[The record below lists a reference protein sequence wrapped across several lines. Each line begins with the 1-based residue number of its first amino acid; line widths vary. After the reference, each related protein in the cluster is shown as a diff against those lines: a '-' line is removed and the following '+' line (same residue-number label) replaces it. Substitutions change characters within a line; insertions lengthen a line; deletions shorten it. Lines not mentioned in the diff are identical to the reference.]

1 MDMTKKFLISLLM
14 VLFLLTAVA
23 PVGAAV
29 LIQCP
34 GDLNGDA
41 VPDPFLLRRNG
52 TPNPARPNPDF
63 DPNVKCMHLG
73 AGDGFVTMADGHL
86 QYIFS
91 FNDLTG
97 VIDDPDTAFDER
109 MDTGM
114 LGATFPAP
122 TITVN
127 EGDKF
132 YLSLT
137 NVGMMMRP
145 DLFDPHTVHWHGFP
159 NASSVFD
166 GVPDASISINMGFTF
181 TYYYNVVEP
190 GTYMYH
196 CHVEATEHMQMGM
209 LGNLYVL
216 PGQDRLPNV
225 TVLGAYVHTNTG
237 DADVAP
243 FGDFPG
249 PGDVDLNG
257 NGRFD
262 EGTHDRYAY
271 NDGDGSTRYDVD
283 YPIQIGSFD
292 GNFHDEHL
300 AVQPLPF
307 YYMRDDYPML
317 NGRGYPDTINPVSLP
332 VPVDDRGSPANAT
345 MNFPAGN
352 PSQNVSAL
360 ITASPGQR
368 VLLRISNLSVTRF
381 YTVATPGIPMK
392 IVGFSARLLRG
403 PSPDGGVT
411 PGINLYY
418 DTNSVTLGGGEALDA
433 ILEIPATAAIGSTY
447 FFYTTNLNY
456 LNNGIEDFGGMMT
469 EIRIQ

>member
-1 MDMTKKFLISLLM
+1 MDMTKKVIISLLM
-14 VLFLLTAVA
+14 VLFLLTAAA
-23 PVGAAV
+23 PAGAAV

-41 VPDPFLLRRNG
+41 VPDPFLFKNNG
-52 TPNPARPNPDF
+52 DPSNRPNPDY

-97 VIDDPDTAFDER
+97 IKDDPDTAFDER
-109 MDTGM
+109 MDAGM
-114 LGATFPAP
+114 LAATSPAP

-127 EGDKF
+127 EGDKLF
-132 YLSLT
+132 LSLT

-181 TYYYNVVEP
+181 TYFYNVVEP

-209 LGNLYVL
+209 LGNLYVR
-216 PGQDRLPNV
+216 PGQDRLPNG

-237 DADVAP
+237 DADAAP
-243 FGDFPG
+243 YGDFPG

-262 EGTHDRYAY
+262 EGTHDKYAY

-292 GNFHDEHL
+292 GTFHDDHL

-307 YYMRDDYPML
+307 YYMRDDYPLL
-317 NGRGYPDTINPVSLP
+317 NGRGYPDTANPASLT
-332 VPVDDRGSPANAT
+332 VPMDGGSPANAT
-345 MNFPAGN
+345 MNFPAGH

-392 IVGFSARLLRG
+392 IVGSSARLLRG
-403 PSPDGGVT
+403 PSPDAGVT
-411 PGINLYY
+411 PGIDLYY
-418 DTNSVTLGGGEALDA
+418 DTHSVTLGGGEALDA
-433 ILEIPATAAIGSTY
+433 ILEIPATATPGSTY
-447 FFYTTNLNY
+447 FLYTTNLNY